1 MIRRACLADAEA
13 IHTVHTAA
21 IRELAASHYSSAQID
36 AWCGKRS
43 ASSYG
48 APIES
53 NFMLV
58 AFSPDGVI
66 QGFSLIPA
74 TRRWKPLPTCR
85 RCKGSQPTV
94 GPLADAIEP
103 LNRGWK
109 QTNFLLLATLQAH

>member
-66 QGFSLIPA
+66 QGFGQLDPGNAAVEASA
-74 TRRWKPLPTCR
+74 DLP
-85 RCKGSQPTV
+85 PM
-94 GPLADAIEP
+94 
-103 LNRGWK
+103 
-109 QTNFLLLATLQAH
+109 